1 VSSLFSSELWPFALA
16 TVVLLGV
23 AAAEALS
30 LLVGASISHWFDGAV
45 GDAEHPDGPAG
56 TALGWLHIGKVPLLA
71 ILVIFLTTFA
81 VVGFISQLTAM
92 SLSGH
97 YLPNLLA
104 VGIALVCA
112 VVAVR
117 VLGAA
122 LGKVIP
128 RDQTTAVTDASLVGR
143 VGTIVI
149 GTARAGRPAQA
160 RIHDEHGT
168 AHYVMVEPEG
178 PEESLEAGA
187 SVLLVRHLSGRRFHA
202 IHNPKPELL

>member
-1 VSSLFSSELWPFALA
+1 VSSLFSSALWPFALA

-23 AAAEALS
+23 AAAEALA
-30 LLVGASISHWFDGAV
+30 LLIGASASHWLDGVVA
-45 GDAEHPDGPAG
+45 DADHPDGFAG
-56 TALGWLHIGKVPLLA
+56 EALGWLHIGKVPLLA

-81 VVGFISQLTAM
+81 VTGFSCQLAAM
-92 SLSGH
+92 SMIGH
-97 YLPNLLA
+97 YLPTLLA
-104 VGIALVCA
+104 VGLASVGA

-117 VLGAA
+117 VLGGA

-128 RDQTTAVTDASLVGR
+128 RDETTAVPDASLVGR

-149 GTARAGRPAQA
+149 GAARAGRPAQA

-168 AHYVMVEPEG
+168 VHYVMVEPEG
-178 PEESLEAGA
+178 PDESLEAGA

>member
-1 VSSLFSSELWPFALA
+1 VSSLFSSTLWPFALA

-30 LLVGASISHWFDGAV
+30 LLIGASASHWLDGIIH
-45 GDAEHPDGPAG
+45 DADHPDGPAG
-56 TALGWLHIGKVPLLA
+56 EALGWLHIGRVPLLA

-81 VVGFISQLTAM
+81 VTGFSFQLAAM
-92 SLSGH
+92 SMVGH
-97 YLPNLLA
+97 TLPTLLA
-104 VGIALVCA
+104 VGLALVVA

-128 RDQTTAVTDASLVGR
+128 RDETTAVPDASLVGR
-143 VGTIVI
+143 VGTVVI
-149 GTARAGRPAQA
+149 GAARAGRPAQA

-168 AHYVMVEPEG
+168 VHYVMVEPEG
-178 PEESLEAGA
+178 PDESLEAGA